1 MLWSTR
7 YYSTNP
13 CHVIYSNAFFFN
25 GPDDALVDQD
35 HHAETG
41 VVADSSLMPNL
52 MVDSDD
58 PPELID
64 TCMPDLMG
72 SESCDSYD
80 DL

>member
-1 MLWSTR
+1 MLFTLM
-7 YYSTNP
+7 P
-13 CHVIYSNAFFFN
+13 IFFY

-35 HHAETG
+35 HAETG
-41 VVADSSLMPNL
+41 VVDSPLVMPNL

-80 DL
+80 DPL